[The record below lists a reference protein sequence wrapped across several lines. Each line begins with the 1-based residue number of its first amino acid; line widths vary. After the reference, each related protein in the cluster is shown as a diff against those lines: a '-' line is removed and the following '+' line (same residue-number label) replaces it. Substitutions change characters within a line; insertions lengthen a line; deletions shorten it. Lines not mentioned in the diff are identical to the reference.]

1 MNLRES
7 DVFMAK
13 PMAHKQQ
20 GHIKKWQD
28 DKGFGFIET
37 AAGESVFFHVSAFK
51 AQRRPE
57 IGEQVVFTVG
67 QDNQGRLQ
75 AKDVQELSFVQQKI
89 AQKNQKI
96 RQRNHKRSAQ
106 AEFEAGQKKR
116 LFLGIGFY
124 GVVILLAVMNKLS
137 WLVIAWYVILGVI
150 TYGMYAKDKA
160 AAQNGDWRTPESTL
174 HLLSTLG
181 GWVGAMVAQTYLRHK
196 SQKPEFRVT
205 YYLTV
210 VINMAGLLFLLAD
223 GGLETVTDLLSAL
236 L

>member
-1 MNLRES
+1 
-7 DVFMAK
+7 MAN
-13 PMAHKQQ
+13 KQQ
-20 GHIKKWQD
+20 GRIIKWQD

-37 AAGESVFFHVSAFK
+37 QAGESVFFHVSAFK
-51 AQRRPE
+51 AQRRPA
-57 IGEQVVFTVG
+57 IGEEVVFTVG
-67 QDNQGRLQ
+67 YDHQRRLQ
-75 AKDVQELSFVQQKI
+75 AKEVQELSFVQQKM

-181 GWVGAMVAQTYLRHK
+181 GWVGALVAQTYLRHK
-196 SQKPEFRVT
+196 SQKPEFRIA

-210 VINMAGLLFLLAD
+210 IINLAGLLFIMVN
-223 GGLETVTDLLSAL
+223 GGDLTGLKAL
-236 L
+236 F

>member
-1 MNLRES
+1 
-7 DVFMAK
+7 MAK

-37 AAGESVFFHVSAFK
+37 AAGESVFFHISAFR

-57 IGEQVVFTVG
+57 VGEQVVFTVG

-75 AKDVQELSFVQQKI
+75 AKDVQELSFVQQKM
-89 AQKNQKI
+89 AHKNNQI
-96 RQRNHKRSAQ
+96 RQRNHKRSAR

-124 GVVILLAVMNKLS
+124 GVLILLAVMNKLS
-137 WLVIAWYVILGVI
+137 WLVVAWYVILGVI

-160 AAQNGDWRTPESTL
+160 AAQSGDWRTPESTL
-174 HLLSTLG
+174 HLLSALG
-181 GWVGAMVAQTYLRHK
+181 GWVGALVAQTYLRHK
-196 SQKPEFRVT
+196 SQKPEFRIV

-210 VINMAGLLFLLAD
+210 IINLAGLLFIMVN
-223 GGLETVTDLLSAL
+223 GGDLIGLKAL
-236 L
+236 F

>member
-1 MNLRES
+1 
-7 DVFMAK
+7 MAK

-75 AKDVQELSFVQQKI
+75 AKDVQELSFVQQKM

-137 WLVIAWYVILGVI
+137 CLVIAWYVILGVI

-181 GWVGAMVAQTYLRHK
+181 GWVGAMVAQTHLRHK

>member
-1 MNLRES
+1 
-7 DVFMAK
+7 MAN
-13 PMAHKQQ
+13 KQQ
-20 GHIKKWQD
+20 GRIIKWQD

-37 AAGESVFFHVSAFK
+37 AAGESVFFHISAFR

-75 AKDVQELSFVQQKI
+75 AKDVQELSFVQQKM

>member
-1 MNLRES
+1 
-7 DVFMAK
+7 MAK
-13 PMAHKQQ
+13 PLVHKQQ

-37 AAGESVFFHVSAFK
+37 AAGESVFFHVSAFR

-57 IGEQVVFTVG
+57 VGEQVVFTVG

-75 AKDVQELSFVQQKI
+75 AKDVQELSFVQQKM
-89 AQKNQKI
+89 AQKNNQI

-106 AEFEAGQKKR
+106 AEFEADQRKR

-124 GVVILLAVMNKLS
+124 GVLILLAVMNKLS
-137 WLVIAWYVILGVI
+137 WLAVAWYVILGVI

-181 GWVGAMVAQTYLRHK
+181 GWVGALVAQTYLRHK
-196 SQKPEFRVT
+196 SQKPEFRIV

-210 VINMAGLLFLLAD
+210 IINLAGLLFIMVN
-223 GGLETVTDLLSAL
+223 GGDLTGLKAL
-236 L
+236 F

>member
-1 MNLRES
+1 MKTKNLS
-7 DVFMAK
+7 T
-13 PMAHKQQ
+13 KQQ

-57 IGEQVVFTVG
+57 IGEQVVFIVG

-75 AKDVQELSFVQQKI
+75 ARDVQELSFVQQEM
-89 AQKNQKI
+89 AQKNRQI

-116 LFLGIGFY
+116 LFLGLGFY
-124 GVVILLAVMNKLS
+124 GVLILLVVMNELS
-137 WLVIAWYVILGVI
+137 WLVLAWYAVLGVI

-160 AAQNGDWRTPESTL
+160 AAQSGAWRTPEATL
-174 HLLSTLG
+174 HLLSALG

-196 SQKPEFRVT
+196 SQKPEFRIT

-210 VINMAGLLFLLAD
+210 IINLAGLLFILAGKDFAFLANLLF
-223 GGLETVTDLLSAL
+223 V
-236 L
+236 

>member
-1 MNLRES
+1 MVN
-7 DVFMAK
+7 
-13 PMAHKQQ
+13 KQQ
-20 GHIKKWQD
+20 GTVKKWQD

-37 AAGESVFFHVSAFK
+37 ETGESVFFHVSEFK
-51 AQRRPE
+51 ARRRPDV
-57 IGEQVVFTVG
+57 GEQVVFSIG
-67 QDNQGRLQ
+67 QDAEGRRR
-75 AKDVQELSFVQQKI
+75 AKQVQELGFVQQKMS
-89 AQKNQKI
+89 QKNQQI
-96 RQRNHKRSAQ
+96 RKRNQKRSHQ

-116 LFLGIGFY
+116 SFLGLAFY
-124 GVVILLAVMNKLS
+124 GVLALLAATDKLS
-137 WLVIAWYVILGVI
+137 WLVVGWYAALGLI

-181 GWVGAMVAQTYLRHK
+181 GWVGALIAQTYLRHK

-210 VINMAGLLFLLAD
+210 VVNMAGLLFLLAG
-223 GGLETVTDLLSAL
+223 GGLETLTDLLSGL

>member
-1 MNLRES
+1 
-7 DVFMAK
+7 MAK
-13 PMAHKQQ
+13 PMANKQQ

-37 AAGESVFFHVSAFK
+37 EAGESLFFHVSAFK

-57 IGEQVVFTVG
+57 VGEQVVFTVG

-75 AKDVQELSFVQQKI
+75 AKDVQELSFVQQKM
-89 AQKNQKI
+89 AQKNSQI

-124 GVVILLAVMNKLS
+124 GVLILLAVMNKLS
-137 WLVIAWYVILGVI
+137 WLVLAWYAILGII

-160 AAQNGDWRTPESTL
+160 AAQSGDWRTPESTL
-174 HLLSTLG
+174 HLLSALG

-196 SQKPEFRVT
+196 SQKPEFRIT

-210 VINMAGLLFLLAD
+210 IINLAGLLFILAGKDFAFLANLLF
-223 GGLETVTDLLSAL
+223 G
-236 L
+236 

>member
-1 MNLRES
+1 
-7 DVFMAK
+7 MAK
-13 PMAHKQQ
+13 LMANKQQ

-57 IGEQVVFTVG
+57 IGEQVVFIVG
-67 QDNQGRLQ
+67 QDHQGRLQ
-75 AKDVQELSFVQQKI
+75 AKDVQELSFVQQKM
-89 AQKNQKI
+89 AQKNHQI

-116 LFLGIGFY
+116 LFLGLGFY
-124 GVVILLAVMNKLS
+124 GVLILLVVMNKLS
-137 WLVIAWYVILGVI
+137 WLVLAWYAVLGVT

-160 AAQNGDWRTPESTL
+160 AAQSGAWRTPESTL
-174 HLLSTLG
+174 HILSALG

-196 SQKPEFRVT
+196 SQKPEFRIT

-210 VINMAGLLFLLAD
+210 IINLAGLLFILAGKD
-223 GGLETVTDLLSAL
+223 VEFLANLPFV
-236 L
+236 